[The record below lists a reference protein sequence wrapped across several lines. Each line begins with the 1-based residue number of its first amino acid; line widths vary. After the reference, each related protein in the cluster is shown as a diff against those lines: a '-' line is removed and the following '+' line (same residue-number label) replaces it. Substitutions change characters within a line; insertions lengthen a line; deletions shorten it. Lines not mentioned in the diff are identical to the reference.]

1 MLLLYVYITHI
12 VRAVRVR
19 LTSGPSISLRQ
30 LVWTDV
36 LQQYLLPI
44 T

>member
-1 MLLLYVYITHI
+1 MAGEGEEGERYATHI

-36 LQQYLLPI
+36 CLNLI
-44 T
+44 